1 MWHNPLAK
9 SRSNL
14 HQKPWEKQ
22 NYVSTIPSLENLNQ
36 ESWEKTKLFLYPS
49 TSSNMGGCTVDRCA
63 HICAMAV
70 WDEELLEKIFFSFC
84 KKITMTTLDGE
95 LLELLLLKLCYFKL
109 MSEVFLS
116 TSKKIREVKKEF
128 ISNTVWHNSLGKS
141 RSNLHQNLER
151 ETKSC

>member
-70 WDEELLEKIFFSFC
+70 WDEELLEKIFFQFLQKNNNDNFGWGTVGVAPS
-84 KKITMTTLDGE
+84 KIM
-95 LLELLLLKLCYFKL
+95 LLQTDVRG
-109 MSEVFLS
+109 VF
-116 TSKKIREVKKEF
+116 VNF
-128 ISNTVWHNSLGKS
+128 
-141 RSNLHQNLER
+141 
-151 ETKSC
+151 